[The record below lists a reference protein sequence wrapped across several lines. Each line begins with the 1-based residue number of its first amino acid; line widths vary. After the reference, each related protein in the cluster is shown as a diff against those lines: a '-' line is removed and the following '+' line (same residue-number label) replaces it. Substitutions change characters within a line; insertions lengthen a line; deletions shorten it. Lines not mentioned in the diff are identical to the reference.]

1 MSRLPHP
8 KALGLP
14 EGITEAMIES
24 LVRTF
29 YAAVRADAVLGPIFA
44 RHIDDWD
51 AHIEKL
57 CAFWS
62 SVTLMTGRYKGR
74 PMQAHAAICGLSA
87 AHFER
92 WLGLFRQ
99 TAWSHCPPG
108 AARVF
113 EDRALRIAASLQA
126 GLNIPHAAP
135 PALHTT
141 GG

>member
-1 MSRLPHP
+1 MARAIMTVRLHGFANWENSR
-8 KALGLP
+8 
-14 EGITEAMIES
+14 
-24 LVRTF
+24 
-29 YAAVRADAVLGPIFA
+29 
-44 RHIDDWD
+44 
-51 AHIEKL
+51 
-57 CAFWS
+57 
-62 SVTLMTGRYKGR
+62 
-74 PMQAHAAICGLSA
+74 GLSA

-108 AARVF
+108 AAHVF